1 MKVILKEDIKK
12 LGFKD
17 DICQVKDG
25 YGRNYLIPRGK
36 AVLATPS
43 AIKVLEENMRQA
55 QFKLERIKQ
64 EAASLSEKMQGIT
77 LTIGTKAGSNGK
89 IFGSVTSIQ
98 VAQALKDMGFEVDR
112 RKIIVDDIKMLGEY
126 KAVVNIHR
134 EVSVDVNLNVVQE

>member
-1 MKVILKEDIKK
+1 MKVILREDIKK

-25 YGRNYLIPRGK
+25 YGRNFLIPRGK

-43 AIKVLEENMRQA
+43 AIKVMEENIRQA
-55 QFKLERIKQ
+55 QFKQDRIKQ
-64 EAASLSEKMQGIT
+64 EAATLSEKMQGIT
-77 LTIGTKAGSNGK
+77 INIGTKAGSNGK

-98 VAQALKDMGFEVDR
+98 IAQALKDMGYDVDR

-134 EVSVDVNLNVVQE
+134 EVSVDINLNVVQE

>member
-1 MKVILKEDIKK
+1 MKVILREDIKK

-25 YGRNYLIPRGK
+25 YGRNFLIPRGK

-43 AIKVLEENMRQA
+43 AIKVMEENIRQA
-55 QFKLERIKQ
+55 QFKQDRIKQ
-64 EAASLSEKMQGIT
+64 EAATLSEKMQGIT
-77 LTIGTKAGSNGK
+77 ITIGTKAGSNGK

-98 VAQALKDMGFEVDR
+98 IAQALKDMGYDVDR

-134 EVSVDVNLNVVQE
+134 EVSVDINLNVVQE